1 MRRSGQGAY
10 RLRTALR
17 NGRGCNQVSL
27 LSDSTV
33 GESKVGSMTQEPLN
47 VVVLLF
53 PNVTQ
58 LDFTG
63 PAQVFSKFPNAR
75 VHLAWH
81 NLEPVKTDAGWCIVP
96 TTTLG
101 DCPAAD
107 VLFVPGGAGTFDLF
121 TDSTALEFLRA
132 QASHARWITSVCTGS
147 FALAAAGL
155 LTGYQATSHWA
166 SLQMLEEFG
175 VIPVNNRVVRDR
187 NRITGAGVTSG
198 IDFAFV
204 LAAELYGSEIARNI
218 QLAIEYDPEPPFD
231 HGSPSKADPRYVQ
244 EIINAT
250 RELRRA
256 AVHNAANALLSAGH

>member
-1 MRRSGQGAY
+1 
-10 RLRTALR
+10 
-17 NGRGCNQVSL
+17 
-27 LSDSTV
+27 
-33 GESKVGSMTQEPLN
+33 MTDAPLN

-63 PAQVFSKFPNAR
+63 PAQVFSKFPNAQ

-81 NLEPVKTDAGWCIVP
+81 DLDPVRTDGGWCIVP
-96 TTTLG
+96 TTTLE
-101 DCPAAD
+101 DCPPAD

-121 TDSTALEFLRA
+121 EDDVALDFLRR
-132 QASHARWITSVCTGS
+132 QAAGARWITSVCTGS

-155 LTGYQATSHWA
+155 LSGYQATSHWA
-166 SLQMLEEFG
+166 SLEMLTEFG
-175 VIPVNNRVVRDR
+175 VVPVSRRVVRDR

-204 LAAELYGSEIARNI
+204 LAGELYGDETARRI

-231 HGSPSKADPRYVQ
+231 HGSPTKADPALVA
-244 EIINAT
+244 EIVAAT
-250 RELRRA
+250 RSLRIERVREGA
-256 AVHNAANALLSAGH
+256 KALGVASRQA

>member
-1 MRRSGQGAY
+1 MP
-10 RLRTALR
+10 
-17 NGRGCNQVSL
+17 
-27 LSDSTV
+27 
-33 GESKVGSMTQEPLN
+33 KVEAMTHEPLN

-58 LDFTG
+58 LDLTG
-63 PAQVFSKFPNAR
+63 PAQVFSKFPNVR

-81 NLEPVKTDAGWCIVP
+81 SLDPVKTDAGWCIVP

-101 DCPAAD
+101 DCPPGD
-107 VLFVPGGAGTFDLF
+107 VLFVPGGAGAFDLF
-121 TDSTALEFLRA
+121 TDLAALEFLRV
-132 QASHARWITSVCTGS
+132 QAAHARWITSVCTGS

-166 SLQMLEEFG
+166 SLQMLAEFG
-175 VIPVNNRVVRDR
+175 VIPVSKRVVRDR

-231 HGSPSKADPRYVQ
+231 HGAPAKADPQYVQ
-244 EIINAT
+244 EIITAT
-250 RELRRA
+250 HGLRGS
-256 AVHNAANALLSAGH
+256 AVRNAADALLGTGVRSAPVTRYQGE

>member
-1 MRRSGQGAY
+1 
-10 RLRTALR
+10 
-17 NGRGCNQVSL
+17 
-27 LSDSTV
+27 
-33 GESKVGSMTQEPLN
+33 MTQEPLS

-63 PAQVFSKFPNAR
+63 PAQVFSMFPNAR

-121 TDSTALEFLRA
+121 TDGTALEFLRT

-175 VIPVNNRVVRDR
+175 VVPVSKRVVRDR

-218 QLAIEYDPEPPFD
+218 QLAIEYDPEPPFY
-231 HGSPSKADPRYVQ
+231 HGSPSQADPQYVQ

-250 RELRRA
+250 HELRRS
-256 AVHNAANALLSAGH
+256 AVHNAAHALLSTGH

>member
-1 MRRSGQGAY
+1 
-10 RLRTALR
+10 
-17 NGRGCNQVSL
+17 
-27 LSDSTV
+27 
-33 GESKVGSMTQEPLN
+33 MTHEPLN

-63 PAQVFSKFPNAR
+63 PAQVFSKFPNAQ

-81 NLEPVKTDAGWCIVP
+81 TLKPVPTDAGWCIVP
-96 TTTLG
+96 TTTLD
-101 DCPAAD
+101 DCPPAD
-107 VLFVPGGAGTFDLF
+107 VLFVPGGAGAFELF
-121 TDSTALEFLRA
+121 TDDAALEFVRR
-132 QASHARWITSVCTGS
+132 QAANARWITSVCTGS

-166 SLQMLEEFG
+166 SLQMLAEFG
-175 VIPVNNRVVRDR
+175 VTPVSKRVVRDR

-204 LAAELYGSEIARNI
+204 LAAELYGNEIARNI

-231 HGSPSKADPRYVQ
+231 HGSPGKADPHYVQ
-244 EIINAT
+244 EILTAT
-250 RELRRA
+250 SDLRGA
-256 AVHNAANALLSAGH
+256 AVRKAATALLTTRQ

>member
-1 MRRSGQGAY
+1 
-10 RLRTALR
+10 
-17 NGRGCNQVSL
+17 
-27 LSDSTV
+27 
-33 GESKVGSMTQEPLN
+33 MTDARLN

-81 NLEPVKTDAGWCIVP
+81 NLDPVRTDGGWCIVP
-96 TTTLG
+96 TTTFE
-101 DCPAAD
+101 DCPPAD
-107 VLFVPGGAGTFDLF
+107 VLFVPGGAGTFALF
-121 TDSTALEFLRA
+121 DDDVALDFLRS
-132 QASHARWITSVCTGS
+132 QAGGARWVTSVCTGS

-155 LTGYQATSHWA
+155 LSGYQATSHWA
-166 SLQMLEEFG
+166 SLEMLTEFG
-175 VIPVNNRVVRDR
+175 VVPISRRVVRDR

-204 LAAELYGSEIARNI
+204 LAGELYGDETARRI

-231 HGSPSKADPRYVQ
+231 HGSPTKADPALVA
-244 EIINAT
+244 EIIAAT
-250 RELRRA
+250 RELRIETVRKGA
-256 AVHNAANALLSAGH
+256 KALGMAGRQA

>member
-1 MRRSGQGAY
+1 MIH
-10 RLRTALR
+10 
-17 NGRGCNQVSL
+17 
-27 LSDSTV
+27 
-33 GESKVGSMTQEPLN
+33 EPVD

-81 NLEPVKTDAGWCIVP
+81 TLEPVPTDGGWCIVP
-96 TTTLG
+96 TTTLE
-101 DCPAAD
+101 DCPAAG
-107 VLFVPGGAGTFDLF
+107 VLFVPGGAGTFELF
-121 TDSTALEFLRA
+121 EDGEALDFLRR
-132 QASHARWITSVCTGS
+132 QAANARWITSVCTGS

-155 LTGYQATSHWA
+155 LTGYRATSHWA
-166 SLQMLEEFG
+166 SLQMLAEFG
-175 VIPVNNRVVRDR
+175 VVPVSSRVVRDR

-204 LAAELYGSEIARNI
+204 LAAELYGNEMAKSI

-231 HGSPSKADPRYVQ
+231 HGSPGKADPGVVQ
-244 EIINAT
+244 EIVTAT
-250 RELRRA
+250 QGLRLPR
-256 AVHNAANALLSAGH
+256 VRNAASALLARDH

>member
-1 MRRSGQGAY
+1 
-10 RLRTALR
+10 
-17 NGRGCNQVSL
+17 
-27 LSDSTV
+27 
-33 GESKVGSMTQEPLN
+33 MTHEPLN

-75 VHLAWH
+75 VDLAWH
-81 NLEPVKTDAGWCIVP
+81 TLDPVPTDGGWCIVP
-96 TTTLG
+96 TTTLES
-101 DCPAAD
+101 CPKAD
-107 VLFVPGGAGTFDLF
+107 VLFVPGGAGAFELF
-121 TDSTALEFLRA
+121 ADDPALEFLRR
-132 QASHARWITSVCTGS
+132 QAANARWITSVCTGS

-166 SLQMLEEFG
+166 SLPMLAEFG
-175 VIPVNNRVVRDR
+175 ATPINKRVVRDR

-204 LAAELYGSEIARNI
+204 LAEELYGGEIARNI

-231 HGSPSKADPRYVQ
+231 HGSPGKADPQHVQ
-244 EIINAT
+244 DIMTAT
-250 RELRRA
+250 SDLRGTAVRKA
-256 AVHNAANALLSAGH
+256 ATALLTARHN